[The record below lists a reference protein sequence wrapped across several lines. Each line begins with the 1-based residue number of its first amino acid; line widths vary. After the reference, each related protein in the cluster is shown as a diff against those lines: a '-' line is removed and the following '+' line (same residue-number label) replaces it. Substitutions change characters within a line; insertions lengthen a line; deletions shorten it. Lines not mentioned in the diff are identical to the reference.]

1 MSVRANGGTGPRIPL
16 VAPRLSPHLGQQ
28 VAAGVQAELLADVFA
43 RRKVL
48 GSGQEMGDG
57 ADGPAVNL
65 RRSSLSLLAARMDRD
80 VLLAE
85 LRAHGGRWLKNLLRD
100 LEWLD
105 QAERQPVASDRPFD
119 FRWSENPM
127 STPEVLTTLAERRAE
142 AARRAAEALALDP
155 SRPHDASNDGLLTHL
170 HLSDPDLRAQ
180 VLFDTLIQQRAQRRS
195 EVLMDGAL
203 APEQDPLARQADGR
217 IGSSGVV
224 AAFEQRLALT
234 ELPRGHDLEARRERA
249 LLRLIVG
256 SSTTSSVNTLYAAR
270 NAVAV
275 LSDYLDRE
283 LFAKVP
289 GFATSLHDAI
299 HKEYSANTPRLVDHY
314 LTELCY
320 TEGPK
325 ADRTNRLSALL
336 AAARAPTLKEA
347 QDKLP
352 PRDPDW
358 PAFADLEQL
367 RRAVAKQLT
376 SHCKVPTLKRGLSV
390 DGVLKAYE
398 LLHTVHRSICSE
410 RPNAATLRRQLFYA
424 GPATNAVAT
433 LIGALEQDDHPAQV
447 EALGRARQ
455 SLTKAID
462 RSASGFERQMML
474 RLDRDLE
481 LLSAELLGATLSR
494 LEGELD
500 ERRLGELVLGLR
512 SALRGT
518 LASGLDGLRVRP
530 RTAPGPDLQSLAR
543 TLDQKI
549 AVGSITA
556 DELRALS
563 IELYAAATECSDA
576 IRGAIRRRE
585 AAIHFGGLDVRLDPE
600 LPDNLIKESAL
611 HALLGLAQRGMT
623 LGLKAEVGPD
633 EIRLIEGARVLNAV
647 GPRVY
652 QRVLVAKTPEA
663 LARYRPGPN
672 DLCVVQSAPGKNLV
686 YGGGLIVD
694 AKEAGP
700 GYSHLSVYAKGHAV
714 SALGLPN
721 LGHAVRTFFDRV
733 KREGGVYVDDRPGNF
748 VIKPLGAAIEAGL
761 LTAADVPRLQP
772 GFNLNV
778 ESYGTNAEGQ
788 RILAGR
794 KEVKVH
800 PDRPERTIQLLVP
813 DLQDNLHLGG
823 PVPFAAL
830 EDRPLDQVR
839 QVAGEKGAVL
849 VALSKVPEL
858 AQLGVKILPGA
869 VVPPFAVAELLRACP
884 SGRGTLFDR
893 WQVALQAPTPRR
905 LAAAQAEVKR
915 SLQEHLLTAGKPN
928 AEGRRL
934 LAQLAK
940 APGLAGPAPWILRS
954 SFTGEDRPYKSG
966 AGQYDSFPNCR
977 TGAERLL
984 GLIGVIASAFNPGA
998 VAGNQAAGIGP
1009 NEVWPSVLAQR
1020 SLDAQL
1026 SGVAISRGDKG
1037 GYGQVSYQAVKGTG
1051 GGVEGGPAEEGV
1063 LGQTPTNLLSP
1074 RLAAQLKAAVLAIER
1089 AFHTQIEPGQQHAV
1103 DVEWAVEKGQLYIL
1117 QARVIVGV

>member
-1 MSVRANGGTGPRIPL
+1 MSVRAKGGTGDRIPL
-16 VAPRLSPHLGQQ
+16 PALRLPPRLGQQ
-28 VAAGVQAELLADVFA
+28 VTAAVQAELLADVFS
-43 RRKVL
+43 RKKVP
-48 GSGQEMGDG
+48 GTGQEMGDG

-65 RRSSLSLLAARMDRD
+65 RRSSLSLLAARVDRE

-85 LRAHGGRWLKNLLRD
+85 LRAHGGRWFKTLLRD
-100 LEWLD
+100 LSWLD
-105 QAERQPVASDRPFD
+105 RAELQPLSRAQAFD
-119 FRWSENPM
+119 FGWSENPM

-142 AARRAAEALALDP
+142 AARRAAEQIALDP
-155 SRPHDASNDGLLTHL
+155 ARPHDASNDGLLTHL
-170 HLSDPDLRAQ
+170 HLEDPGLRAQ
-180 VLFDTLIQQRAQRRS
+180 VLVDTLIQQRAQRRS

-203 APEQDPLARQADGR
+203 APAHDPLARQADGR

-234 ELPRGHDLEARRERA
+234 ELPKGDAWEARRERA

-256 SSTTSSVNTLYAAR
+256 SAATASVNTLYAAR

-325 ADRTNRLSALL
+325 AERSARLMALL
-336 AAARAPTLKEA
+336 AAARAPTLAEA

-352 PRDPDW
+352 PREPAW

-367 RRAVAKQLT
+367 RRGVAQQLT
-376 SHCKVPTLKRGLSV
+376 SHCRVPTLKRGLSV

-398 LLHTVHRSICSE
+398 LLQTVHRSICSQ
-410 RPNAATLRRQLFYA
+410 RPNASTLRRQLFYA
-424 GPATNAVAT
+424 GPATGAVAT
-433 LIGALEQDDHPAQV
+433 LIATLEGEDHATKV

-455 SLTKAID
+455 ALAKAID
-462 RSASGFERQMML
+462 RSGSGFERQMML

-481 LLSAELLGATLSR
+481 LLSAELLGATLAR
-494 LEGELD
+494 LEGEPD
-500 ERRLGELVLGLR
+500 PQRLGELVLSLR
-512 SALRGT
+512 SALLGT
-518 LASGLDGLRVRP
+518 LASGLDVLRVRP
-530 RTAPGPDLQSLAR
+530 RTAPGPDLLSLAKD
-543 TLDQKI
+543 LDQKI
-549 AVGSITA
+549 SAGSITP

-563 IELYAAATECSDA
+563 TQLYAAATECSDA
-576 IRGAIRRRE
+576 IRGVLRRRE

-600 LPDNLIKESAL
+600 LPDNLLKESAL
-611 HALLGLAQRGMT
+611 HALLGLSQRGMT
-623 LGLKAEVGPD
+623 WGLKAAVGPD
-633 EIRLIEGARVLNAV
+633 EIRLVEGARVLNSV

-672 DLCVVQSAPGKNLV
+672 DLCVVQGAPGKNLV

-721 LGHAVRTFFDRV
+721 LGQAVRTFFDRV

-761 LTAADVPRLQP
+761 LKAADVPRLQP
-772 GFNLNV
+772 GFNLKV
-778 ESYGTNAEGQ
+778 ESYGTNEEGQ
-788 RILAGR
+788 RILAAR

-813 DLQDNLHLGG
+813 DLQDNLQLGG
-823 PVPFAAL
+823 PVSFGAL
-830 EDRPLDQVR
+830 EERPLDQVR

-849 VALSKVPEL
+849 VALSKIPEL
-858 AQLGVKILPGA
+858 AELGVKILPGA
-869 VVPPFAVAELLRACP
+869 VVPPFVIAELLKACP
-884 SGRGTLFDR
+884 SGPGTLFDR
-893 WQVALQAPTPRR
+893 WQVALQSPTPRR

-915 SLQEHLLTAGKPN
+915 ALHEHLLTAGNPN
-928 AEGRRL
+928 AAGRRL

-940 APGLAGPAPWILRS
+940 APGLTGPAPWILRS

-977 TGAERLL
+977 TGAARLD

-1009 NEVWPSVLAQR
+1009 AEVWPSVLVQR
-1020 SLDAQL
+1020 SLSAQL
-1026 SGVAISRGDKG
+1026 SGVAVSRGDKG
-1037 GYGQVSYQAVKGTG
+1037 GFGQVSYQAVKGHG
-1051 GGVEGGPAEEGV
+1051 GAVEGGPAEEGV
-1063 LGQTPTNLLSP
+1063 LGQTPSAILTP
-1074 RLAAQLKAAVLAIER
+1074 KLAAQLKAAVLAIER

-1103 DVEWAVEKGQLYIL
+1103 DVEWAVERGQLYIL